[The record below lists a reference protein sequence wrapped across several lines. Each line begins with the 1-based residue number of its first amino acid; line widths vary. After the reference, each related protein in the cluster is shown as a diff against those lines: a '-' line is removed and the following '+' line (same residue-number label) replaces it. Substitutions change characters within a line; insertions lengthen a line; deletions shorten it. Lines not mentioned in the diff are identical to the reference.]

1 MRFESIEAVRYGC
14 LANLSTGDD
23 PLPNIVVVLGPNES
37 GKSTLFDLMSTLV
50 YGFRPATRARHPFTP
65 WAGGDPEGRA
75 RIRLDRGGD
84 DSVIEIHRRLRSQ
97 AWGRLHTGEHVGE
110 HPGERVDDIRNQP
123 LPAASHVTRVVFRQ
137 VYALTLA
144 ELAGLEGESWDLVQ
158 DRLVGAMAAPDLVS
172 ARAVAADLEDEA
184 KRLWRPDRRGRP
196 RVRVLAGE
204 LTALNERKREA
215 LYRDRLVREKVAERA
230 EAEAGLQ
237 ALHAER
243 SREQE
248 RHGAIEHRLNRLR
261 PVRRAL
267 TRIEELRAEAGGG
280 GDVEALPNDPA
291 ARLDELREEARAARD
306 RVAVLEGRRGE
317 TAAAGAEGER
327 LDARCEEH
335 AESLFAEPLDDVGRE
350 ALAAV
355 SMEALRGDV
364 RTYTAAREERR
375 VAEEGLLR
383 GGHAGL
389 PGALKPGRGRLAAGV
404 LLILAGVAIAAL
416 TTPQVG
422 VQLPLGNA
430 VALRV
435 GAVAAIA
442 GFILMILWWDANRRA
457 RRYSKASSAAKGRLS
472 GEVAQLREAEEA
484 ARADA
489 VSPLAGLPVRNAILA
504 APDMDLPARI
514 ERMLELLAT
523 RDERTDAARRDL
535 ERVEDDLAAAR
546 RDHEAAAGSLR
557 ALEARLAELGGGDA
571 ERGAALAGARTDA
584 ARRADQMQ
592 AELEREWPELDR
604 IVTDI
609 RQADA
614 AGTAWESLAASLRDV
629 SGRLDALAA
638 KGEELHSTIA
648 TLDTEIR
655 HLQEGETPDRVEG
668 RIEAVKEQIREAKE
682 ARDRSFV
689 LARIVREADRRF
701 RDEHQPDLLRRAAD
715 HLRHITAGRY
725 EHIEMGETGDDSFQL
740 SGPAAS
746 TPRKVG
752 QALSQGTREQVYLA
766 LRLAIIDHLDAGEE
780 RLPLFMDETLVNW
793 DAWRR
798 DRAFGLLERMAER
811 RQVFVFTCHPAMAA
825 ELEDRGGRI
834 VALGDR

>member
-14 LANLSTGDD
+14 LTNLSTGDD

-75 RIRLDRGGD
+75 RIRLDRSAD
-84 DSVIEIHRRLRSQ
+84 TSVIEIHRRLRSQ
-97 AWGRLHTGEHVGE
+97 AWGRLHA
-110 HPGERVDDIRNQP
+110 GERVDDIRNQP
-123 LPAASHVTRVVFRQ
+123 LSAASHVSRVVFRQ

-144 ELAGLEGESWDLVQ
+144 ELAGLERESWDLVQ
-158 DRLVGAMAAPDLVS
+158 DRLVGAMAAPDLHS

-204 LTALNERKREA
+204 LTGLNERKREA
-215 LYRDRLVREKVAERA
+215 LYRDREVREKVAERA
-230 EAEAGLQ
+230 DAEARLQ
-237 ALHAER
+237 ALRAER

-248 RHGAIEHRLNRLR
+248 RHGAIGHRLNRLL
-261 PVRRAL
+261 PVRRTL
-267 TRIEELRAEAGGG
+267 TRIDELRAEAGAG
-280 GDVEALPNDPA
+280 GDVEALPRDPA
-291 ARLDELREEARAARD
+291 ARLSELRGEARAAGD
-306 RVAVLEGRRGE
+306 RVALLEGRRGE

-327 LDARCEEH
+327 LHARCEQH
-335 AESLFAEPLDDVGRE
+335 AEALFEEPLDDVARE

-355 SMEALRGDV
+355 SMEELRRRV
-364 RTYTAAREERR
+364 RACTSAREERR

-383 GGHAGL
+383 GEDTDL
-389 PGALKPGRGRLAAGV
+389 PVALKPGRGRLAAGV
-404 LLILAGVAIAAL
+404 LLLLAGVAIAAL
-416 TTPQVG
+416 TMPQVG

-442 GFILMILWWDANRRA
+442 GFILMILWWDARRRA
-457 RRYSKASSAAKGRLS
+457 RRYSKASSDARGHRS
-472 GEVAQLREAEEA
+472 GKVAQLREAEEA
-484 ARADA
+484 ARAEA
-489 VSPLAGLPVRNAILA
+489 VRLVADLPLRNAILK
-504 APDMDLPARI
+504 APDLDLPARI

-523 RDERTDAARRDL
+523 RDERVAAARRDL
-535 ERVEDDLAAAR
+535 ERVDNDLAAAR
-546 RDHEAAAGSLR
+546 RDHEAAASRLR
-557 ALEARLAELGGGDA
+557 DLEAKLAELGGGDA
-571 ERGAALAGARTDA
+571 GQGADLAAVRIDA

-592 AELEREWPELDR
+592 AELEREWPELNR
-604 IVTDI
+604 ITAEI
-609 RQADA
+609 READA
-614 AGTAWESLAASLRDV
+614 AGTAWESLAASLRDA
-629 SGRLDALAA
+629 SGRRDALAA
-638 KGEELHSTIA
+638 EGEELRGTIA

-655 HLQEGETPDRVEG
+655 HLQEGDTPDRIEG
-668 RIEAVKEQIREAKE
+668 RIHAVKEQIRDAKE

-725 EHIEMGETGDDSFQL
+725 EHIEMGETGDESFQL
-740 SGPAAS
+740 SGPAAP

-766 LRLAIIDHLDAGEE
+766 LRLAIIDHLDAGKE

-798 DRAFGLLERMAER
+798 DRAFGLLERVAGK